1 MSPALPSHLRVRI
14 RIESKPAKLFKL
26 QLLFSSLCQNYFAS
40 YYKKE
45 SWHCYHTSPK
55 IISQEDQEFI
65 VVPFERYSHVEA
77 AYSRYKAVL
86 FFPEGLMEPNK
97 EQCEDGT
104 FISLRILTKS
114 PQMKFY

>member
-1 MSPALPSHLRVRI
+1 MSPALPSHLGERI
-14 RIESKPAKLFKL
+14 RTEAKPEKLFIL
-26 QLLFSSLCQNYFAS
+26 QLLFSSLFQNYFAS
-40 YYKKE
+40 CYKKE

-65 VVPFERYSHVEA
+65 VVPFERYSHVVA

-86 FFPEGLMEPNK
+86 FSPEGLMELNK
-97 EQCEDGT
+97 EQCKDGT